1 MPGSI
6 IVAALLPSLTGWAAT
21 AAAFAINMV
30 VTTIIAKS
38 YTPNSNQNTTQ
49 GDQSN
54 PGNPAQVPPA
64 GDNKLPVVYG
74 SAYVG
79 GIITDL
85 SITSDNQVLYYCLA
99 LAEVTNTESGGTPD
113 TITFGNIYWGGKK
126 VVFAAN
132 GYDVA
137 SLLDESTGLSDT
149 SVAGKL
155 SFYLYRNGSTSPTN
169 SAFNAYSTSVMG
181 NTNLVYKWDSTKLMT
196 NCAFAIVKIQYSQA
210 ANLLGLQQ
218 TRFQI
223 TNSRSAPGDCF
234 QDYLFSTR
242 YGAAV
247 PSANIDS
254 TSLSALN
261 TYCNQLM
268 TYTPYTG
275 GSSTIT
281 RFRFDGALD
290 TQQPIMTN
298 LQYMATCCDCLL
310 RYNEI
315 TNTWGVVVQSPT
327 YTVAMALTDSNII
340 GSINVTPLDI
350 ASTFNIAEVK
360 FPDGTAQ
367 DSFNSATFNLATIN
381 PSLLYPNE
389 PVNKQTINLPLVN
402 NSVRAQ
408 NLANRFLEA
417 CREDL
422 QVQLTIN
429 YIGLQLEAGD
439 IISLTN
445 TNYGWSAKLFRVAK
459 VTENYDA
466 TGQITATLLLTEYN
480 SAVFDDANITQF
492 TPSPNTGLPSIN
504 TFGTIPTPT
513 ITQSFPNT
521 YPPYFLVNTTT
532 SSAGIVDYVECWYSA
547 YANPTT
553 AQLIFAGTTAIA
565 SNGNPWLPNTALTV
579 NLSNIAP
586 GNWYFFTRMVN
597 AIGSSPY
604 SAASTVFQWRPTTA
618 TYALKYLV
626 VAYADDAIGTNLS
639 ALPTNKTYYGL
650 YNSNSSSFST
660 TASDYTWYL
669 ASPAFGT
676 ANKLCYINR
685 TGRLFSFG
693 IAPAAYASGTASYVP
708 TSTFDD
714 TAWSALPDASDYID
728 LDVRTGQLTRTGTTS
743 TGGGQLAIANNPNG
757 TLVGQLQQFLTFP
770 GGAST
775 YTGTAANITIDIYGR
790 VVGLIPPD
798 GFYYT
803 SNEFVATAGQTVF
816 TPPARQANYIT
827 GQDWVF
833 RNGVL
838 LDTTEYTENSTT
850 VTMNTACA
858 VGDQVA
864 ILSFRSV
871 NANAI
876 AYEPLGMNY
885 SSGSGTTTCTY
896 INQTYQTISA
906 GDKLTFSNTGTPTQY
921 TVSSINYTT
930 KQIVFT
936 TSFTSAAGATI
947 YRARAANAAYPSF
960 SRWTTTLTAAS
971 TFTPTTFQFYSG
983 AETLFINGDIVNDQD
998 YDLVGGQVNNFPD
1011 VVTGNM
1017 TIFQF
1022 ALNNLGVPNGSP
1034 TLVSFNTTIGQTDY
1048 TYSYDPNAFELYNN
1062 GILQVDGSDYTTAS
1076 GLFTLSVA
1084 PNSVLN
1090 ILSAETFN
1098 RTGAA

>member
-6 IVAALLPSLTGWAAT
+6 IVAALELTGFVAT
-21 AAAFAINMV
+21 ATAFAINIV
-30 VTTIIAKS
+30 ASAIISKVFS
-38 YTPNSNQNTTQ
+38 PNSNQNNTL
-49 GDQSN
+49 GDSKN
-54 PGNPAQVPPA
+54 PGNPIQIGPA

-85 SITSDNQVLYYCLA
+85 SITTDNQVLYYCLA
-99 LAEVTNTESGGTPD
+99 LSEVTNTESGGTPD

-126 VVFAAN
+126 VVFDAN

-137 SLLDESTGLSDT
+137 SLIDESTGLSDT

-155 SFYLYRNGSTSPTN
+155 SFYLYRNGSTNPSNNP
-169 SAFNAYSTSVMG
+169 FNAYSTSVMG
-181 NTNLVYKWDSTKLMT
+181 NTNLVYKWDSTKLMS

-210 ANLLGLQQ
+210 ANLIGLQQ
-218 TRFQI
+218 TKFQI

-234 QDYLFSTR
+234 RDYFYSTR
-242 YGAAV
+242 YGAAI
-247 PSANIDS
+247 PTANIDS
-254 TSLSALN
+254 ASLTALN

-275 GSSTIT
+275 GSSTLI
-281 RFRFDGALD
+281 RFRFDGQLD
-290 TQQPIMTN
+290 TQQSIMTN

-315 TNTWGVVVQSPT
+315 TNTWGVIVQSPT
-327 YTVAMALTDSNII
+327 YTIAMALDDSNII
-340 GSINVTPLDI
+340 GAINVTPLDI
-350 ASTFNIAEVK
+350 ASSFNIAEVK
-360 FPDGTAQ
+360 FPDSTAQ
-367 DSFNSATFNLATIN
+367 DSFNSATFNLANIN
-381 PSLLYPNE
+381 PSLLFPNE
-389 PVNKQTINLPLVN
+389 PVNKQSISLPLVN
-402 NSVRAQ
+402 NNVRAQ
-408 NLANRFLEA
+408 NIANRFLEA

-445 TNYGWSAKLFRVAK
+445 ANYGWSAKLFRVAR
-459 VTENYDA
+459 VTETYGSD
-466 TGQITATLLLTEYN
+466 GSITATLLLTEYN
-480 SAVFDDANITQF
+480 SAVFNDANITQF

-513 ITQSFPNT
+513 ITSSYPT
-521 YPPYFLVNTTT
+521 SYPPYFIVNTNT
-532 SSAGIVDYVECWYSA
+532 SSAGIIDYVELWYSA

-553 AQLIFAGTTAIA
+553 SQRIFAGTSAIA
-565 SNGNPWLPNTALTV
+565 SDGNPWLPNTALTV
-579 NLSNIAP
+579 TLSNISA
-586 GNWYFFTRMVN
+586 GKWYFFTRMVN
-597 AIGSSPY
+597 GIGSSPF
-604 SAASTVFQWRPTTA
+604 SAASSIFQWQPTTA
-618 TYALKYLV
+618 QYSLQYLI
-626 VAYADDAIGTNLS
+626 VAYADDSIGTGLT
-639 ALPTNKTYYGL
+639 ALPTGKTYYGL
-650 YNSNSSSFST
+650 LNSSSSSFST
-660 TASDYTWYL
+660 NPADYIWYL
-669 ASPAFGT
+669 ATPTFGT
-676 ANKLCYINR
+676 TNKLCYINR

-693 IAPAAYASGTASYVP
+693 IAPAGYAAGTASYVP

-714 TAWSALPDASDYID
+714 TQWSALPDASDYID
-728 LDVRTGQLTRTGTTS
+728 LDIRTGQLTRTGTTS
-743 TGGGQLAIANNPNG
+743 TGGGQLSIANNPNG

-775 YTGTAANITIDIYGR
+775 YTSSAATITIDIYGR
-790 VVGLIPPD
+790 VVGVVPPD
-798 GFYYT
+798 TFYYT
-803 SNEFVATAGQTVF
+803 SDEFVATAGQTVF
-816 TPPARQANYIT
+816 TPAARQANYIA

-838 LDTTEYTENSTT
+838 LDTTEYTETSTN
-850 VTMNTACA
+850 VTMNTACV

-864 ILSFRSV
+864 IFSFRSV

-876 AYEPLGMNY
+876 YYEALGMLY

-896 INQTYQTISA
+896 TSQTYQTILA
-906 GDKLTFSNTGTPTQY
+906 GDKLTFSNSGTPTQY

-936 TSFTSAAGATI
+936 SSFTSTSGAPI

-960 SRWTTTLTAAS
+960 SRWTTSLSAAS
-971 TFTPTTFQFYSG
+971 TYTPTTFQLYSG
-983 AETLFINGDIVNDQD
+983 AETLFLNGGIVNDQD
-998 YDLVGGQVNNFPD
+998 YDLVSNVISNFP
-1011 VVTGNM
+1011 VTATGNL

-1034 TLVSFNTTIGQTDY
+1034 ALVSINTTIGQGTY
-1048 TYSYDPNAFELYNN
+1048 TYNFDPAAFELYNN
-1062 GILQVDGSDYTTAS
+1062 GMLQVVGSDYTTAS
-1076 GLFTLSVA
+1076 GLFTLTVT
-1084 PNSVLN
+1084 PTSVLN
-1090 ILSAETFN
+1090 ILTAETFN